1 MQRITTY
8 EVIAKTDNG
17 VLRRRTHTFT
27 HVAGKDT
34 VLREYHL
41 VLPDGSAHVYDV
53 RDQQEGESAEEYK
66 AYLDGH
72 TAKYHNDVKAFLAN
86 VRDD

>member
-8 EVIAKTDNG
+8 EVIAKTDSG

-41 VLPDGSAHVYDV
+41 ALPDGAIHVYDV
-53 RDQQEGESAEEYK
+53 REQQEGESPEEYK
-66 AYLDGH
+66 AYRDGH
-72 TAKYHNDVKAFLAN
+72 TAKYHKDVKSFLAN
-86 VRDD
+86 VHDD